1 MTRQI
6 KNKRMVFALQ
16 RLREIGFE
24 LDGVCYGTDF
34 VDESIL
40 DRYVDMLRDEIR
52 KEKESH

>member
-1 MTRQI
+1 
-6 KNKRMVFALQ
+6 MVFALQ